1 MSNRR
6 SFIKQSGLGIL
17 GLSLVPQLSFAK
29 RGDVKIT
36 ILHTN
41 DMHSHIQPFTSGR
54 NKGLGGMAQRAGLI
68 NSIREKEDH
77 VLLLDA
83 GDIFQG
89 TPYFNFYGG
98 ELEFKLMSKMKYDAV
113 TLGNHDFDN
122 GLEGFAKQL
131 PHANF
136 PFLIANYDFSDTIL
150 KEKFKAYKVFNKG
163 GIKVGVFGIGIEL
176 DGLVPKKLYGNTIY
190 KDPIE
195 TANKYATLL
204 KKEKKCDLVICLS
217 HLGFKYKNEK
227 VSDMVLATQSHDI
240 DLIIGGHTHTF
251 LKKPVSMLNL
261 DKKEV
266 IINQVGWAGIN
277 IGKVDFHFSQKGGEK
292 KVLGRS
298 IFVKNSS
305 ERAWKR
311 EFDEFLTITPI

>member
-1 MSNRR
+1 MRNRR
-6 SFIKQSGLGIL
+6 RFIKQSGLGIL

-29 RGDVKIT
+29 KGDVKIT

-41 DMHSHIQPFTSGR
+41 DMHSHIQPFTSGK

-68 NSIREKEDH
+68 NSIREKETH

-89 TPYFNFYGG
+89 TPYFNFYAG

-113 TLGNHDFDN
+113 TIGNHDFDN
-122 GLEGFAKQL
+122 GLEGLAKQL

-136 PFLIANYDFSDTIL
+136 PFLIANYDFNDTIL
-150 KEKFKAYKVFNKG
+150 KDKFKPYKIFNKG
-163 GIKVGVFGIGIEL
+163 EIKIGVFGIGIEL
-176 DGLVPKKLYGNTIY
+176 DGLVPKELYGNTIY

-204 KKEKKCDLVICLS
+204 KKEEKCDLVICLS
-217 HLGFKYKNEK
+217 HLGFKYENEK

-251 LKKPVSMLNL
+251 LKEPVNMLNL
-261 DKKEV
+261 DRKEV

-277 IGKVDFHFSQKGGEK
+277 IGKVDFHFSQKGASK

-305 ERAWKR
+305 ERA
-311 EFDEFLTITPI
+311 

>member
-6 SFIKQSGLGIL
+6 NFIKQSGLGIV
-17 GLSLVPQLSFAK
+17 GLSLLPQISFAK

-68 NSIREKEDH
+68 KSIREKEDH

-136 PFLIANYDFSDTIL
+136 PFLIANYDFSETIL
-150 KEKFKAYKVFNKG
+150 KDKFKPYKVFNKG
-163 GIKVGVFGIGIEL
+163 EIKIGVFGIGIEL
-176 DGLVPKKLYGNTIY
+176 DGLVPKNLYRNTVY
-190 KDPIE
+190 QDPIE
-195 TANKYATLL
+195 KANYYASLL
-204 KKEKKCDLVICLS
+204 RNEEKCNLVICLS
-217 HLGFKYKNEK
+217 HLGFKYNDDM
-227 VSDMVLATQSHDI
+227 VSDMVLATQSRDI

-251 LKKPVSMLNL
+251 LKKPIRIPNL
-261 DKKEV
+261 DKKE
-266 IINQVGWAGIN
+266 ILINQVGWAGIN
-277 IGKVDFHFSQKGGEK
+277 LGKVDFHFSQSDDAK
-292 KVLGRS
+292 KVFGRS
-298 IFVKNSS
+298 IFIKSKTKN
-305 ERAWKR
+305 A
-311 EFDEFLTITPI
+311 

>member
-98 ELEFKLMSKMKYDAV
+98 ELEFKLMSEMKYDAV
-113 TLGNHDFDN
+113 TIGNHDFDN

-204 KKEKKCDLVICLS
+204 KKETKCDLVICLS

>member
-150 KEKFKAYKVFNKG
+150 KDKFKAYKVFNKG

-195 TANKYATLL
+195 TANKYAILL

-277 IGKVDFHFSQKGGEK
+277 IGKVDFHFSQKGAEK

-305 ERAWKR
+305 ERV
-311 EFDEFLTITPI
+311 